1 MKINIVRPI
10 LPNLN
15 DIKKDFD
22 KCLKTGLVTNNGK
35 NVRNFEKNLK
45 KFLKTKN
52 DPVLFCNGQM
62 AFYSLIQAW
71 RFKLGLKNYEKLYA
85 IVPSF
90 TWSGTINSLVLNNIT
105 PIFCDVD
112 NKFLMDLKKI
122 EKQINNLKKIRK
134 KIKFIIP
141 VSNYGNILNLNHL
154 KNFCKKNKIISLMD
168 NAPAFGSKFRN
179 KYPNNYGFD
188 EMYSFHATK
197 IMSSMEGG
205 CVVSNDLQILKYCK
219 YVRDFGQYE
228 KKIGNIKL
236 PGLNSK
242 MQEISAIV
250 GNYNLKNFNK
260 ILNKR
265 MKIIKM
271 YRNFFQN
278 FENRKIF
285 SLMKVDSNVRCTFLY
300 FPILVNKRINGFK
313 KHLAR
318 YNISFRKYYSA
329 VHNLE
334 YYKKE
339 KSNTIRLNLE
349 FTNKI
354 KDKVIALPIFS
365 DMSVKEVNYIF
376 SKINQFYKDLK

>member
-15 DIKKDFD
+15 DIKKNFD
-22 KCLKTGLVTNNGK
+22 KCLRTGLVTNNGT
-35 NVRNFEKNLK
+35 NVRNFEKNLR
-45 KFLKTKN
+45 KFLKSKN

-62 AFYSLIQAW
+62 AFYSLVQAW
-71 RFKLGLKNYEKLYA
+71 KFKLKIKNDEKLYA

-90 TWSGTINSLVLNNIT
+90 TWSGTVNSLILNNIT
-105 PIFCDVD
+105 PIFCDTD
-112 NKFLMDLKKI
+112 DKFLLDLKKV
-122 EKQINNLKKIRK
+122 ENQINKLKKIRK

-154 KNFCKKNKIISLMD
+154 KSFCKKNKIIALMD
-168 NAPAFGSKFRN
+168 SAPAFGSKYRN

-197 IMSSMEGG
+197 IMTSMEGG
-205 CVVSNDLQILKYCK
+205 CVVSNDLQITNYCK
-219 YVRDFGQYE
+219 YIRDFGQYE

-250 GNYNLKNFNK
+250 GNHNLKNFNK
-260 ILNKR
+260 ILDKR
-265 MKIIKM
+265 MKIIEM
-271 YRNFFQN
+271 YKSFFQN
-278 FENRKIF
+278 FESRKIF
-285 SLMKVDSNVRCTFLY
+285 SLMKVDPNVDCTYLY
-300 FPILVNKRINGFK
+300 FPILVNRHIKKFK
-313 KHLAR
+313 EYLTKS
-318 YNISFRKYYSA
+318 NISFRKYYST
-329 VHNLE
+329 VHDLE
-334 YYKKE
+334 FYKKE
-339 KSNTIRLNLE
+339 KTTTIKLDLE

-365 DMSVKEVNYIF
+365 DMSIKEIKYIF
-376 SKINQFYKDLK
+376 SKINQFYKVL